1 MCIGGVLYVSYNFI
15 RVMEQTDMF
24 TPGKMIKEM
33 MYFIVFI
40 ILFGMVIS
48 ATVKILIKQKK
59 FEKEA

>member
-1 MCIGGVLYVSYNFI
+1 
-15 RVMEQTDMF
+15 MEQTDMF